1 MKKKVNKIE
10 IDGVFQ
16 ADLSNYPL
24 DKWNVLTTILQGE
37 EYLIELE
44 YIGIVPYEISQIN
57 LRKQLILNNISIKS
71 IDALIQTLPNP
82 DRELIYTMW
91 EYAVVFDR
99 DSEELNQMA
108 QMLGVTSEKL
118 DELFIN
124 GNKL

>member
-1 MKKKVNKIE
+1 MKKKVNKIQ

-16 ADLSNYPL
+16 ADLSNYPS
-24 DKWNVLTTILQGE
+24 DKWNVLTTTLQGE

-44 YIGIVPYEISQIN
+44 YIGVVPYEISQIN
-57 LRKQLILNNISIKS
+57 LRKQLILNNISIDS
-71 IDALIQTLPNP
+71 VDALIQTLPNP

-99 DSEELNQMA
+99 DSEELNQIA
-108 QMLGVTSEKL
+108 QMLGVTSEQL
-118 DELFIN
+118 DNFFIN